1 MSEPLTTDFGRLL
14 VAELAAAVGTT
25 SAVAIVTTRET
36 LDRTAGWV
44 MTLAATGPRRGSFSA
59 WMDRAGAIAV
69 SRLLTGST
77 AEPDDSAVGD
87 MLRELWSQAA
97 SAVCLQPAFAGFGI
111 AVVGPVGG
119 TGHPTDRAGFN
130 WDLAG
135 KGIAKLQVYGDFE
148 QDAIAVA
155 APPPRVTTQTTNLDV
170 VLDMELPFVV
180 RFGRTVMSLKS
191 LAALGP
197 GSIVSMGRSPDDPVE
212 VLVSD
217 QVIAR
222 GEVVIVGGNYGVRIT
237 HLVGPAD
244 RAKGL
249 EA

>member
-1 MSEPLTTDFGRLL
+1 MSEPLMTDFGRLL

-25 SAVAIVTTRET
+25 SAASIVTTRET

-44 MTLAATGPRRGSFSA
+44 MTLVATGSRQGSLSA

-69 SRLLTGST
+69 AQLRTGST

-87 MLRELWSQAA
+87 MLREMWSQAA
-97 SAVCLQPAFAGFGI
+97 SSASLTPAFAGLEI
-111 AVVGPVGG
+111 AVTGPVGG

-135 KGIAKLQVYGDFE
+135 KGVAKLQVYGDLGR
-148 QDAIAVA
+148 DAIAVA
-155 APPPRVTTQTTNLDV
+155 APARRATTQTTNLDV
-170 VLDMELPFVV
+170 VLDMELPLVV
-180 RFGRTVMSLKS
+180 RFGRTVMSLKALS
-191 LAALGP
+191 ALGP

-212 VLVSD
+212 LIVSD
-217 QVIAR
+217 HVIAR
-222 GEVVIVGGNYGVRIT
+222 GEVVIVGGNYGVRVT

-244 RAKGL
+244 RGKRL